1 MGMVQTLIIFFAADH
16 AIQKGGKVMIKNI
29 RLAGIILFGLILVN
43 VDWSVAGVDDILQK
57 RR

>member
-1 MGMVQTLIIFFAADH
+1 
-16 AIQKGGKVMIKNI
+16 MIKNI